1 MVEANTDPAV
11 VTARIER
18 ETKVVLI
25 SDLHDRQFGLDC
37 RCFAHLVFLLV
48 VVGGYRFV

>member
-18 ETKVVLI
+18 ETKAAAEEI
-25 SDLHDRQFGLDC
+25 GR
-37 RCFAHLVFLLV
+37 AHV
-48 VVGGYRFV
+48 